1 MRINNIFQ
9 RVVIYSMLLFSS
21 GIAQAGSLEPNSQE
35 RMIHRRAVEAI
46 IWSMPLVNFP
56 AMRDGLKKD
65 AGIGQDN

>member
-21 GIAQAGSLEPNSQE
+21 GIAQAGSLELNSQE

-46 IWSMPLVNFP
+46 IWSMPLINFQ